1 MDTQIYKISIPYKG
15 EPEVTKMVI
24 KKETP
29 KTFVVSDGM
38 MQHTIRKSE
47 LPFKWVYSNELIT
60 DDPVAGRKEWNRVMT
75 LRAEEAEQKAK
86 RYRGYLVKELD

>member
-15 EPEVTKMVI
+15 DPEVVKMMI

-29 KTFVVSDGM
+29 KTFVVSDGR

-47 LPFKWVYSNELIT
+47 LPFKWGYGNELIT
-60 DDPVAGRKEWNRVMT
+60 NDPVAGRKEWNRRM
-75 LRAEEAEQKAK
+75 RAKAEEHEQKANQ
-86 RYRGYLVKELD
+86 YHNYLVKELD